1 MEIPKDAKVCPNCR
15 KKQGGIGKWIVIAV
29 IVVALIAAISG
40 GGEDKPKKVE
50 NDPINIDTISFG
62 LYIPGNLLWEFNLS
76 AEVIFSPDF
85 IRNIL
90 LILVLFLT

>member
-1 MEIPKDAKVCPNCR
+1 MLT
-15 KKQGGIGKWIVIAV
+15 VI
-29 IVVALIAAISG
+29 LL
-40 GGEDKPKKVE
+40 PFR
-50 NDPINIDTISFG
+50 ISFG

>member
-1 MEIPKDAKVCPNCR
+1 MEKGTKVCKYCKTEIPKDAKVCPNCR

-50 NDPINIDTISFG
+50 NDFSHYHLFYYIVQID
-62 LYIPGNLLWEFNLS
+62 
-76 AEVIFSPDF
+76 A
-85 IRNIL
+85 
-90 LILVLFLT
+90 LI

>member
-1 MEIPKDAKVCPNCR
+1 MAFGLQDFIFFDFTQLADNAIGR
-15 KKQGGIGKWIVIAV
+15 HDQYIRIGIDCDWY
-29 IVVALIAAISG
+29 
-40 GGEDKPKKVE
+40 
-50 NDPINIDTISFG
+50 DPINIDTISFG

>member
-1 MEIPKDAKVCPNCR
+1 M
-15 KKQGGIGKWIVIAV
+15 
-29 IVVALIAAISG
+29 
-40 GGEDKPKKVE
+40 
-50 NDPINIDTISFG
+50 
-62 LYIPGNLLWEFNLS
+62 WEFNLS